1 MVALRAA
8 VGAVPPIPVPVAF
21 FTMPAFV
28 FVFHFISPVCGP
40 VLTACHLLTVHL
52 CGSFDAYQFG
62 LSFRVALLFVF
73 PCYGT
78 GKFLKPRI
86 FFLDHVNT
94 YFEYKAITMPS
105 AITNTISG

>member
-1 MVALRAA
+1 MVALRA
-8 VGAVPPIPVPVAF
+8 VMRAVPLISVAVAF

-28 FVFHFISPVCGP
+28 FVFHFISPVYRF
-40 VLTACHLLTVHL
+40 VLTTCHLLAVHL
-52 CGSFDAYQFG
+52 CCCFDAYQFG

-78 GKFLKPRI
+78 SKFLKPRI

-94 YFEYKAITMPS
+94 YFEYNAITMPS